1 MTFRQEAMPET
12 RWKPLRDL
20 DDVIEIERVPFDQRV
35 SASTTYD
42 LLRSAADRFADRPA
56 LTTLPKGT
64 PFSGDR
70 TLSYRDLFDTVTRTA
85 NLFHRLG
92 LKPDEAV
99 SILLPNIAE
108 FQFAMWGAEAAG
120 RANPINPFLDVE
132 AIGAI
137 VRAARTRILITL
149 PPGHASRLFE
159 RAKEA
164 CPPEVVLIA
173 VSDEAVGGDALDFA
187 AELALSCGD
196 RLDFVL
202 PATDDAIAAMYHTG
216 GTTGNAKLVTHSHRN
231 EIANAWQSCCCFAL
245 TTDDVVFNAAPLFHV
260 TGSILLTL
268 APFSAGAH
276 VVMGGP
282 DGFRMKDTISSFWGI
297 VEGYRISV
305 FCSVPTVYATLLN
318 SPVEQHDISSLRLA
332 ICGAAPLPHYV
343 TESFF
348 EKTGAMII
356 EGYGMTETCST
367 SIVNPRDGE
376 RRTGAAGIRAPY
388 QDIRI
393 AILDD
398 AGAYVRDADVEEA
411 GALLL
416 RGPNVTP
423 AYLPESANDGARPL
437 PGWLDTGDTA
447 RMDDQGYIFL
457 TGRKKDL
464 IIRGGH
470 NIDPAIIEDALAGH
484 PAVAA
489 VAAVGKPDGYA
500 GELPVAYVVRKPG
513 YDVTT
518 DDLLAFA
525 RDRVAERPAAPSD
538 VYFVDTLP
546 ITAVGKVFKPTLR
559 LDAIRRACLALLTPN
574 LGHALEDIVA
584 VNDPSRGAVVEVVI
598 AGDLDERLAD
608 IVRGTLTPLSLHFD
622 VRWNGEN
629 ARR

>member
-1 MTFRQEAMPET
+1 MAPSQEAMLDT
-12 RWKPLRDL
+12 RWKPLRNL
-20 DDVIEIERVPFDQRV
+20 DDILDIERVPFDQRV

-42 LLRSAADRFADRPA
+42 LFRSAADRFADRPA

-64 PFSGDR
+64 PFSGGR

-85 NLFHRLG
+85 NLFRRLG
-92 LKPDEAV
+92 LQHDESV

-149 PPGHASRLFE
+149 PPGHASGLFE
-159 RAKEA
+159 RAKKA
-164 CPPEVVLIA
+164 CPPHVVLIA
-173 VSDEAVGGDALDFA
+173 VSDEAVDGDAIDFA
-187 AELALSCGD
+187 AELALSRGD

-202 PATDDAIAAMYHTG
+202 PAMDDAIAALYHTG
-216 GTTGNAKLVTHSHRN
+216 GTTGKAKLVTHSHRN

-245 TTDDVVFNAAPLFHV
+245 TRDDVVFNAAPLFHV
-260 TGSILLTL
+260 TGSILLSL
-268 APFSAGAH
+268 APFSEGAH

-282 DGFRMKDTISSFWGI
+282 DGFRTADTIASFWNI
-297 VEGYRISV
+297 VAGYRISV

-318 SPVEQHDISSLRLA
+318 SPVEGHDISCLRLA

-343 TESFF
+343 AESFF

-376 RRTGAAGIRAPY
+376 RRIGAAGIRAPY
-388 QDIRI
+388 QDLRI
-393 AILDD
+393 TVLDD
-398 AGAYVRDADVEEA
+398 AGVFVRDAKVGEA

-423 AYLPESANDGARPL
+423 GYLPHSANEGARPL

-470 NIDPAIIEDALAGH
+470 NIDPAIAEDALAGH

-513 YDVTT
+513 YDVTAE
-518 DDLLAFA
+518 DLVAFA

-538 VYFVDTLP
+538 IYIVDALP
-546 ITAVGKVFKPTLR
+546 MTAVGKVFKPTLR
-559 LDAIRRACLALLTPN
+559 LDAVRRTCLALLSPD
-574 LGHALEDIVA
+574 LGHALDDIVA
-584 VNDPSRGAVVEVVI
+584 VNDPSRGTVVEVAI
-598 AGDLDERLAD
+598 AGPPNERLAD
-608 IVRGTLTPLSLHFD
+608 IVRGILNPLSLHFD
-622 VRWNGEN
+622 VRWSGEKS
-629 ARR
+629 

>member
-1 MTFRQEAMPET
+1 MAPSQEAMLET

-20 DDVIEIERVPFDQRV
+20 DDIIELERVPFKQRV

-42 LLRSAADRFADRPA
+42 LLRSAAARFADRPA

-64 PFSGDR
+64 PSSGGR
-70 TLSYRDLFDTVTRTA
+70 TLSYRDLLDTVTRTA
-85 NLFHRLG
+85 NLFRRLG
-92 LKPDEAV
+92 LQHDESV

-149 PPGHASRLFE
+149 PPGHASGLFE
-159 RAKEA
+159 RAREA

-173 VSDEAVGGDALDFA
+173 VSDEAVVGNAIDFS
-187 AELALSCGD
+187 AELALSRGD
-196 RLDFVL
+196 RLDFAL
-202 PATDDAIAAMYHTG
+202 PPTDDAIAALYHTG
-216 GTTGNAKLVTHSHRN
+216 GTTGKAKLVTHSHRN

-245 TTDDVVFNAAPLFHV
+245 TRDDVVFNAAPLFHV
-260 TGSILLTL
+260 TGSILLSL

-282 DGFRMKDTISSFWGI
+282 DGFRSADTIASFWNI
-297 VEGYRISV
+297 VAGYRISV

-318 SPVEQHDISSLRLA
+318 SPVEQHEISCLRLA
-332 ICGAAPLPHYV
+332 ICGAAPLPYSV
-343 TESFF
+343 AERFF

-388 QDIRI
+388 QDLRI
-393 AILDD
+393 AVLDD
-398 AGAYVRDADVEEA
+398 VGGFVRDAKVDEA

-423 AYLPESANDGARPL
+423 GYLPAAANEGARPL

-447 RMDDQGYIFL
+447 RMDDRGYIFL

-470 NIDPAIIEDALAGH
+470 NIDPAIVEDALVGH

-513 YDVTT
+513 YGVTAE
-518 DDLLAFA
+518 DLVAFA

-538 VYFVDTLP
+538 IYFVDALP
-546 ITAVGKVFKPTLR
+546 MTAVGKVFKPTLR
-559 LDAIRRACLALLTPN
+559 LDAVRRACLALLSPD
-574 LGHALEDIVA
+574 LGYALEDIVA
-584 VNDPSRGAVVEVVI
+584 VNDPSRGTVVEVTI
-598 AGDLDERLAD
+598 AGPPDERLAD
-608 IVRGTLTPLSLHFD
+608 IVRGILSPLSLHFD
-622 VRWNGEN
+622 LRWSGEN
-629 ARR
+629 VVR

>member
-1 MTFRQEAMPET
+1 MAAWEEATVET
-12 RWKPLRDL
+12 RWTPLRSL
-20 DDVIEIERVPFDQRV
+20 DDIIEIERVPFDRRV

-42 LLRSAADRFADRPA
+42 LLRSAADCFADRPA
-56 LTTLPKGT
+56 LTTLAKGA
-64 PFSGDR
+64 PFSGGR
-70 TLSYRDLFDTVTRTA
+70 TISYRDLFDTVTRTA
-85 NLFHRLG
+85 NLFRRLG
-92 LKPDEAV
+92 LQHDESV

-149 PPGHASRLFE
+149 PPGHASGLFE
-159 RAKEA
+159 RAKAA
-164 CPPEVVLIA
+164 CPPDVVLIA
-173 VSDEAVGGDALDFA
+173 VSDEPIDGDAIDFA
-187 AELALSCGD
+187 AELVSSRGD
-196 RLDFVL
+196 RLDFAL
-202 PATDDAIAAMYHTG
+202 PTTDDAIAALYHTG
-216 GTTGNAKLVTHSHRN
+216 GTTGKAKLVTHSHRN

-245 TTDDVVFNAAPLFHV
+245 TGDDVVFNAAPLFHV
-260 TGSILLTL
+260 TGSILLSL

-282 DGFRMKDTISSFWGI
+282 DGFRMTDTIMSFWNI
-297 VEGYRISV
+297 VEAYRISV
-305 FCSVPTVYATLLN
+305 FCSVPTVYAALLN
-318 SPVEQHDISSLRLA
+318 SPVEPHDISCLRLA
-332 ICGAAPLPHYV
+332 ICGAAPLPLYV
-343 TESFF
+343 AESFI
-348 EKTGAMII
+348 EKTGAAII

-376 RRTGAAGIRAPY
+376 RRAGAAGIRAPY
-388 QDIRI
+388 QDVRI

-398 AGAYVRDADVEEA
+398 AGAFVRNAKVDEA

-416 RGPNVTP
+416 CGPNVTP
-423 AYLPESANDGARPL
+423 AYLPASANDGARPL

-470 NIDPAIIEDALAGH
+470 NIDPALVEDALAGH

-513 YDVTT
+513 YEVKVE
-518 DDLLAFA
+518 DLMRFA

-538 VYFVDTLP
+538 VYFVDALP
-546 ITAVGKVFKPTLR
+546 MTAVGKVFKPTLR
-559 LDAIRRACLALLTPN
+559 LDAVRRACLALLAPD
-574 LGHALEDIVA
+574 LGNALGDIVSA
-584 VNDPSRGAVVEVVI
+584 NDPSRGTVVEVAI
-598 AGDLDERLAD
+598 AGDPDERLAD
-608 IVRGTLTPLSLHFD
+608 IVRRKLSTLSLHCD
-622 VRWNGEN
+622 VRWSGEN
-629 ARR
+629 ALR

>member
-1 MTFRQEAMPET
+1 MAPSQEAMLDT
-12 RWKPLRDL
+12 RWKPLRNL
-20 DDVIEIERVPFDQRV
+20 DDILDIERVPFDQRV

-42 LLRSAADRFADRPA
+42 LFRSAADRFADRPA

-64 PFSGDR
+64 PFSGGR
-70 TLSYRDLFDTVTRTA
+70 TLSYRDLLDTVTRTA
-85 NLFHRLG
+85 NLFRRLG
-92 LKPDEAV
+92 LQHDESV

-132 AIGAI
+132 AISTI

-149 PPGHASRLFE
+149 PPGHASGLFE
-159 RAKEA
+159 RARKA
-164 CPPEVVLIA
+164 CPPEVVLVA
-173 VSDEAVGGDALDFA
+173 VSDDTVEGDAIDFA
-187 AELALSCGD
+187 AELALSRGD
-196 RLDFVL
+196 QLDFAL
-202 PATDDAIAAMYHTG
+202 PATADTLAALYHTG
-216 GTTGNAKLVTHSHRN
+216 GTTGKAKLVTHSHRN

-245 TTDDVVFNAAPLFHV
+245 TRDDVVFNAAPLFHV
-260 TGSILLTL
+260 TGSILLSL

-282 DGFRMKDTISSFWGI
+282 DGFRSADTIASFWNI
-297 VEGYRISV
+297 VAGYRISV

-318 SPVEQHDISSLRLA
+318 NPIGQHDISCLRLA

-343 TESFF
+343 AESFF
-348 EKTGAMII
+348 EKTGTMMI

-376 RRTGAAGIRAPY
+376 RRIGAAGIRAPY
-388 QDIRI
+388 QDLRI
-393 AILDD
+393 AVLDD
-398 AGAYVRDADVEEA
+398 AGVFVRDAKVGEA

-423 AYLPESANDGARPL
+423 GYLPESANEGARPL

-447 RMDDQGYIFL
+447 RMDDRGYIFL

-470 NIDPAIIEDALAGH
+470 NIDPALVEDALAGH

-500 GELPVAYVVRKPG
+500 GELPVAYVVRRPG
-513 YDVTT
+513 YEVTAK
-518 DDLLAFA
+518 DLVAFA
-525 RDRVAERPAAPSD
+525 RDCVAERPAAPSD
-538 VYFVDTLP
+538 IYIVDALP
-546 ITAVGKVFKPTLR
+546 MTAVGKVFKPTLR
-559 LDAIRRACLALLTPN
+559 LDAVRRTCLALLSAD
-574 LGHALEDIVA
+574 LGQALDDIVA
-584 VNDPSRGAVVEVVI
+584 VNDPSRGTVVEVAI
-598 AGDLDERLAD
+598 AGPPDERLAD
-608 IVRGTLTPLSLHFD
+608 IVRGLLSPLSLHFD
-622 VRWNGEN
+622 LRWGGEN
-629 ARR
+629 VVP

>member
-1 MTFRQEAMPET
+1 MVPHREAMLET
-12 RWKPLRDL
+12 RWKPLRNL

-35 SASTTYD
+35 TAFTTYD

-64 PFSGDR
+64 PFSGGR

-85 NLFHRLG
+85 NLFRRLG
-92 LKPDEAV
+92 LQHDESV

-149 PPGHASRLFE
+149 PPGHASGLFE
-159 RAKEA
+159 RAREA
-164 CPPEVVLIA
+164 CPPHVVLIA
-173 VSDEAVGGDALDFA
+173 VSGEAVDGDAIDFA
-187 AELALSCGD
+187 AELALSRGD
-196 RLDFVL
+196 RLEFAL
-202 PATDDAIAAMYHTG
+202 PATDGAIAALYHTG
-216 GTTGNAKLVTHSHRN
+216 GTTGKAKLVTHSHRN

-245 TTDDVVFNAAPLFHV
+245 TRDDVIFNAAPLFHV
-260 TGSILLTL
+260 TGSILLSL

-282 DGFRMKDTISSFWGI
+282 GGFRTADTIASFWNI
-297 VEGYRISV
+297 VAGYRISV

-318 SPVEQHDISSLRLA
+318 NPIEQHDISCLRLA
-332 ICGAAPLPHYV
+332 ICGAASLPHYV
-343 TESFF
+343 AESFF
-348 EKTGAMII
+348 EKTGTMII

-376 RRTGAAGIRAPY
+376 RRIGAAGIRAPY
-388 QDIRI
+388 QDLRI
-393 AILDD
+393 AVLDD
-398 AGAYVRDADVEEA
+398 AGVFVRDAKVGEA

-423 AYLPESANDGARPL
+423 GYLPESANQGARPL

-447 RMDDQGYIFL
+447 RMDDRGYIFL

-470 NIDPAIIEDALAGH
+470 NIDPAIVEDALAGH

-489 VAAVGKPDGYA
+489 VAAVGKPDEYA

-513 YDVTT
+513 YEVTVE
-518 DDLLAFA
+518 DLVAFA

-538 VYFVDTLP
+538 IYFVDVLP
-546 ITAVGKVFKPTLR
+546 MTAVGKVFKPTLR
-559 LDAIRRACLALLTPN
+559 LDAARRACVALLSPD
-574 LGHALEDIVA
+574 LGNALDDIVA
-584 VNDPSRGAVVEVVI
+584 VDDPSRGTVIEVAI
-598 AGDLDERLAD
+598 AGPPDERLAD
-608 IVRGTLTPLSLHFD
+608 IVRGLLSPLSLHFD
-622 VRWNGEN
+622 LRWGGEN
-629 ARR
+629 VVP